1 MSDQQPYHDWNA
13 EADQIARLHGIERL
27 DAYLDLAQ
35 RLEQRGDIEGS
46 IDILKNGID
55 SSSVQGR
62 LPYTLQFFGHLRRI
76 YLADG
81 QRAHLKHSVLWYYK
95 WIAEAV
101 IQYAEIPLET
111 VENVIEEMERF
122 YTNEDA
128 PLRPV
133 WKIRCVC
140 AMYTGKN
147 DDEQLWFDR
156 WDTEERSEA
165 DDCEACEWGFRA
177 ERLLLQKRDAE
188 AIEIAQPI
196 TSTKNWCRA
205 TPEIAS
211 LLIPAAMRCDEPALA
226 HWLSRASAYPVR
238 TRDSMLDS
246 LGYHITYRGMVGE
259 LDRSRR
265 LAIVGL
271 LKIKDSRNDRR
282 NAIFYRL
289 LAYWAAIATLQ
300 TQGKMTLPGKLFDRD
315 AVAES
320 LPIADAVEASL
331 KLARAYASVLDTRN
345 GTNLYIGRVEQFE
358 DGIRGL
364 VENLPHEG

>member
-1 MSDQQPYHDWNA
+1 MSEQQPYHDWNS
-13 EADQIARLHGIERL
+13 EADQIARLHGVEKL
-27 DAYLDLAQ
+27 EAYLELAN

-46 IDILKNGID
+46 IDILKDGID

-81 QRAHLKHSVLWYYK
+81 QRAHLKRSVLWYYK

-101 IQYAEIPLET
+101 IQYAEIPLAT
-111 VENVIEEMERF
+111 VETVIEEMERF
-122 YTNEDA
+122 YIAEEA
-128 PLRPV
+128 PLRPIR
-133 WKIRCVC
+133 KIRCLC

-156 WDTEERSEA
+156 WDAEARSEA

-188 AIEIAQPI
+188 AIETAKPI

-226 HWLSRASAYPVR
+226 HWLSQASGYQVR

-300 TQGKMTLPGKLFDRD
+300 TAGKMTLPAKLFDGE
-315 AVAES
+315 AAAEN
-320 LPIADAVEASL
+320 LPIANAVEASL
-331 KLARAYASVLDTRN
+331 KLARFHASVLDARN
-345 GTNLYIGRVEQFE
+345 ATDLYTGRVEQFE
-358 DGIRGL
+358 EGIRGL
-364 VENLPHEG
+364 VEQPPREE

>member
-1 MSDQQPYHDWNA
+1 MPEEKPYHDWNA
-13 EADQIARLHGIERL
+13 EADQIARLHGVQKL

-35 RLEQRGDIEGS
+35 RLEERGDVEGS
-46 IDILKNGID
+46 IDILKSGID

-62 LPYTLQFFGHLRRI
+62 LQYTLQFFGHLRRI

-81 QRAHLKHSVLWYYK
+81 QRAHLRHSVLWYYK

-101 IQYAEIPLET
+101 IQYAEIPLAT
-111 VENVIEEMERF
+111 VETVIEEMERF
-122 YTNEDA
+122 YIAEEA

-140 AMYTGKN
+140 AMYTGKEE
-147 DDEQLWFDR
+147 DEQHWFDR
-156 WDTEERSEA
+156 WNAEPPSDA

-177 ERLLLQKRDAE
+177 ERLLLQKRDAD
-188 AIEIAQPI
+188 ALEIAKPI

-211 LLIPAAMRCDEPALA
+211 LLIPAAMRCDEAALA
-226 HWLSRASAYPVR
+226 HWLSRASGYQVR

-300 TQGKMTLPGKLFDRD
+300 TQGKMTLPAKLLSSESD
-315 AVAES
+315 AERV
-320 LPIADAVEASL
+320 PIANTVDASL
-331 KLARAYASVLDTRN
+331 KLARLHASVLDARN
-345 GTNLYIGRVEQFE
+345 GTDLYMGRVEQFE
-358 DGIRGL
+358 EGIRGL
-364 VENLPHEG
+364 VENPPHGE